1 MSVED
6 PGNTS
11 VLTMPGAVRRTA
23 LVAGTVGLLV
33 TAWLLFEGQPGLAA
47 PRYTTDFYDL
57 QGRAILAGR
66 LDIRPAEALGIEAF
80 EIDGRSYVYFGLVPS
95 LLRLPVLAVTDRFD
109 GRLGQPSMLVASIAL
124 AVGLARLA
132 WVGRA
137 AVAPRPHAAA
147 TQRDTWLTG
156 GWVLLGLV
164 GTVAVYLT
172 SLTVAYHEAILWGVA
187 FALLAYDAILRL
199 VIEPRPQRV
208 AVAAVFTL
216 AAFGTRASVGL
227 GPVVALGLVGLWWNL
242 RSLRTPGRSPRL
254 DRLGLASLGGAVVAA
269 LAYAAV
275 NMVKFGTLF
284 RLPLDRQVYSAISA
298 DRQAA
303 LADNGGSLFG
313 LRFVP
318 TTLWQMIRP
327 DAVRITS
334 WAPWIDYGRPA
345 TVLGD
350 VTFDT
355 ISRSASMTATSPL
368 VVSLAVLGTCV
379 AIRRRGPLLAAWWAP
394 TVGAA
399 AGLAATLTIAFVAH
413 RYLGDA
419 LPLVLLAA
427 VIGWWWL
434 GERLDRRRWWGLVI
448 VAVLGAWSV
457 VGNLGLGLLQ
467 QRAYSA
473 RTPTALARVVQLQLD
488 TPGRTPVVRTDG
500 STPAPVPTQRL
511 WILGNC
517 EALSWADGD
526 GWHPVEH
533 RRAVRVPVPLRTDRL
548 RVTQQGGYLRVE
560 GGGFSQR
567 IRADRPVSSVSLVPD
582 VGNDLLVIAIDRQ
595 TVLTLEGA
603 EIPPGVGGERI
614 GTPVCDALQRRGG
627 SSS

>member
-1 MSVED
+1 VSVED
-6 PGNTS
+6 PGDIS
-11 VLTMPGAVRRTA
+11 VLTMPGAVRRAA
-23 LVAGTVGLLV
+23 LMTVTVGLLI
-33 TAWLLFEGQPGLAA
+33 TAWLLFEGRPELAA

-66 LDIRPAEALGIEAF
+66 LDIRPGESLGIEAF

-95 LLRLPVLAVTDRFD
+95 VLRLPVLAITDRFD
-109 GRLGQPSMLVASIAL
+109 GRLGQPSMLLASVAV
-124 AVGLARLA
+124 AVALARLA

-137 AVAPRPHAAA
+137 AVIPRSREPA
-147 TQRDTWLTG
+147 TRRDAWWTG
-156 GWVLLGLV
+156 GWVLLGLL
-164 GTVAVYLT
+164 GTVSVYLT

-199 VIEPRPQRV
+199 VIEPGLRRV
-208 AVAAVFTL
+208 VIASLFAL

-227 GPVVALGLVGLWWNL
+227 GPVVALGLVGLWWTL
-242 RSLRTPGRSPRL
+242 RSLRNPGRSPRL
-254 DRLGLASLGGAVVAA
+254 DRLGLASVGGAAVAG

-275 NMVKFGTLF
+275 NMAKFGTLF

-368 VVSLAVLGTCV
+368 VVSLAVVGVCV
-379 AIRRRGPLLAAWWAP
+379 VIRRRGPLLAAWWAP
-394 TVGAA
+394 MVGAA

-419 LPLVLLAA
+419 LPLVLLPA

-434 GERLDRRRWWGLVI
+434 GERLDRRRWWGLVV

-457 VGNLGLGLLQ
+457 VGNLGLGVLQ
-467 QRAYSA
+467 QRVYSA
-473 RTPTALARVVQLQLD
+473 RTPTDLARMVQFQLD
-488 TPGRTPVVRTDG
+488 TPGRPPVVRTDG
-500 STPAPVPTQRL
+500 SEPVPVPTQRL
-511 WILGNC
+511 WILGDC

-533 RRAVRVPVPLRTDRL
+533 RLALRVPVPLRTDGL
-548 RVTQQGGYLRVE
+548 TVTQQGGRLRVE
-560 GGGFSQR
+560 GGGFSR
-567 IRADRPVSSVSLVPD
+567 TIRADRPVSSVSLVPD
-582 VGNDLLVIAIDRQ
+582 VGNDLLVISIDRQ
-595 TVLTLEGA
+595 TVLTLAGA